1 MNQWFPAAA
10 VILGASYALASMQQE
25 SPSKIGL
32 SPEQRDILDHIS
44 VVYLDD
50 GTGNQVKTL
59 RFTGVNVQIVNGLG
73 STETTNGAGNLI
85 VGYQEVGNEV
95 EADLRTGS
103 HNFVGGRSN
112 NYTAFGGLVLGESN
126 RIHGPYCSV
135 GGGRLNG
142 ATASWSSVGG
152 GAHNTATAFGA
163 VVTGGSFNWAGADC
177 AVVVGGE
184 GNRAIPPGHAG
195 AGAKAVVVGGYD
207 NSSRGQG
214 SVIVGGR
221 YNDTTA
227 NYSAILAG
235 AGNTCI
241 GDPQGGG
248 SYCSISGGEG
258 NSTSNVMA
266 AAVGGG
272 MNRSAA
278 GAYDWVGGNLR
289 QDN

>member
-1 MNQWFPAAA
+1 MTLPPT
-10 VILGASYALASMQQE
+10 SM
-25 SPSKIGL
+25 KIGL
-32 SPEQRDILDHIS
+32 SPEQLEILEHMSI
-44 VVYLDD
+44 VYLDD
-50 GTGNQVKTL
+50 GTGSQVKAI

-85 VGYQEVGNEV
+85 VGYQEPGNDV

-112 NYTAFGGLVLGESN
+112 NYTAFGGLVVGESN
-126 RIHGPYCSV
+126 RIHGSYATVS
-135 GGGRLNG
+135 GGRLNG
-142 ATASWSSVGG
+142 ATSSWTSIGG
-152 GAHNTATAFGA
+152 GAHNTATAYGA
-163 VVTGGSFNWAGADC
+163 VVTGGSFNWSGADC

-184 GNRAIPPGHAG
+184 GNRAIPPGKNG

-221 YNDTTA
+221 FNDTTA

-235 AGNTCI
+235 TSNTCF

-248 SYCSISGGEG
+248 SYCAIAGGEG
-258 NSTSNVMA
+258 NSTSNVLA

-278 GAYDWVGGNLR
+278 GSYDWVGGTLR
-289 QDN
+289 EDN